1 MLVTKHTPMS
11 RIKNLQLH
19 PGEKL
24 VKALDSLLIDDP
36 ENKDDITMVIVKRV
50 ASQLTGSGLL

>member
-1 MLVTKHTPMS
+1 MRVTKHTPMS

-19 PGEKL
+19 LGEKL

-36 ENKDDITMVIVKRV
+36 EDKDDITMVKRGG
-50 ASQLTGSGLL
+50 SQLTGSGLL